1 MYVSEDKDKIRI
13 LKNLLIFVTFISI
26 IKTLI
31 NVPSSIDLNSIIF
44 IIINLLVLSIL
55 LYVSKISSK
64 YGKRA
69 FIGWILI
76 TSSLLV
82 TILGNIIWIVLPIGF
97 NQPSSPSIADIFY
110 LAYYPLII
118 MGILHLP
125 VTQTHEIKKYHIL
138 IDTGILIVS
147 FALVLW
153 VILINPLLHM
163 ENPFSIVIS
172 LSYLFLDIFLLFTLF
187 YLFFN
192 WFGQV
197 KKTPL
202 LLLIMSALIL
212 VITNLIFLYQFLYGI
227 YNSGGLLDAGWSTSY
242 ILTAL
247 AGIYYINDE
256 KIRYISSFPYKLS
269 PKINLSSYLPL
280 LWLFFIYLLSFWI
293 YLYPEGSDANVLL
306 GGAVIIITLVFIR
319 QIIALEDSNRTQKL
333 LQDNQN
339 ILEKREKHLSL
350 ITNNMMDLITQSD
363 TNGVY
368 QYLSPSSKKILG
380 YDSKSLLG
388 KNVLDFVHPDDLET
402 FKSFFKN
409 AKYYTYPNEIEYRFK
424 KDTETY
430 VWLETVGTPIFNH
443 ENEHMGFVCGTRD
456 IDYRKHAE
464 EQIKASLEEKKVLLK
479 EIHHRV
485 KNNMQVISSLLSL
498 QSRYIKD
505 DNYRDIFK
513 ESQDRVR
520 SMAMIHE
527 NLYRSENLARIN
539 IEKYIQK
546 LVSGLFNSY
555 GIKSGLIISKINVES
570 VMLDIDS
577 AIPCGLILNELV
589 TNSLK
594 HAFPANVVRKFEDKN
609 QGNEVF
615 PDSKNKDFEGSSI
628 PVNIVHGQTDL
639 KFNSPEDYGEIS
651 IEMLQEGNSLKMIVG
666 DNGIGFPE
674 NIDFKNTESLGLQLV
689 NTLVKQLNGSIE
701 LENGNGTKFIIK
713 FEKTGK

>member
-1 MYVSEDKDKIRI
+1 M
-13 LKNLLIFVTFISI
+13 
-26 IKTLI
+26 
-31 NVPSSIDLNSIIF
+31 
-44 IIINLLVLSIL
+44 
-55 LYVSKISSK
+55 
-64 YGKRA
+64 
-69 FIGWILI
+69 
-76 TSSLLV
+76 
-82 TILGNIIWIVLPIGF
+82 
-97 NQPSSPSIADIFY
+97 
-110 LAYYPLII
+110 
-118 MGILHLP
+118 
-125 VTQTHEIKKYHIL
+125 
-138 IDTGILIVS
+138 
-147 FALVLW
+147 
-153 VILINPLLHM
+153 
-163 ENPFSIVIS
+163 
-172 LSYLFLDIFLLFTLF
+172 LFTLF

-212 VITNLIFLYQFLYGI
+212 IITNLIFLYQFLYGI
-227 YNSGGLLDAGWSTSY
+227 YNSGGLLDAGWLTSY

-256 KIRYISSFPYKLS
+256 KIRYISSFQYKLS

-280 LWLFFIYLLSFWI
+280 LWLFFIYLLLFWI
-293 YLYPEGSDANVLL
+293 YFYPEGSNANVLL

-319 QIIALEDSNRTQKL
+319 QIIALEDSNRTRKL
-333 LQDNQN
+333 LQANQD
-339 ILEKREKHLSL
+339 ILEKREKRLSL

-388 KNVLDFVHPDDLET
+388 KNVLDFIHHDDLET

-409 AKYYTYPNEIEYRFK
+409 AQYYKYPNKIEYRFK
-424 KDTETY
+424 KDIEAY

-505 DNYRDIFK
+505 DKYRDIFK

-539 IEKYIQK
+539 LEKYIQK
-546 LVSGLFNSY
+546 LISGLFNSY

-577 AIPCGLILNELV
+577 AIPCGLILNEIV

-594 HAFPANVVRKFEDKN
+594 HAFP
-609 QGNEVF
+609 
-615 PDSKNKDFEGSSI
+615 
-628 PVNIVHGQTDL
+628 VNIDHEQADL
-639 KFNSPEDYGEIS
+639 KFNSPEDYREIS

-674 NIDFKNTESLGLQLV
+674 NIDFKNTDSLGLQLV

-713 FEKTGK
+713 FEKT

>member
-1 MYVSEDKDKIRI
+1 MFWILFILMI
-13 LKNLLIFVTFISI
+13 LK
-26 IKTLI
+26 
-31 NVPSSIDLNSIIF
+31 
-44 IIINLLVLSIL
+44 
-55 LYVSKISSK
+55 
-64 YGKRA
+64 
-69 FIGWILI
+69 
-76 TSSLLV
+76 
-82 TILGNIIWIVLPIGF
+82 
-97 NQPSSPSIADIFY
+97 
-110 LAYYPLII
+110 
-118 MGILHLP
+118 H
-125 VTQTHEIKKYHIL
+125 
-138 IDTGILIVS
+138 
-147 FALVLW
+147 
-153 VILINPLLHM
+153 
-163 ENPFSIVIS
+163 
-172 LSYLFLDIFLLFTLF
+172 
-187 YLFFN
+187 
-192 WFGQV
+192 
-197 KKTPL
+197 
-202 LLLIMSALIL
+202 
-212 VITNLIFLYQFLYGI
+212 
-227 YNSGGLLDAGWSTSY
+227 
-242 ILTAL
+242 
-247 AGIYYINDE
+247 
-256 KIRYISSFPYKLS
+256 
-269 PKINLSSYLPL
+269 
-280 LWLFFIYLLSFWI
+280 
-293 YLYPEGSDANVLL
+293 
-306 GGAVIIITLVFIR
+306 
-319 QIIALEDSNRTQKL
+319 SN
-333 LQDNQN
+333 
-339 ILEKREKHLSL
+339 H
-350 ITNNMMDLITQSD
+350 
-363 TNGVY
+363 
-368 QYLSPSSKKILG
+368 
-380 YDSKSLLG
+380 
-388 KNVLDFVHPDDLET
+388 
-402 FKSFFKN
+402 FFKN
-409 AKYYTYPNEIEYRFK
+409 VRYYKYPNEIEYRFK

-456 IDYRKHAE
+456 INYRKHAE

-555 GIKSGLIISKINVES
+555 GIKTGLIISRINVES

-594 HAFPANVVRKFEDKN
+594 HAFPANVVRKFEDENREKLR
-609 QGNEVF
+609 F

-651 IEMLQEGNSLKMIVG
+651 IEMLKEGNSLKMIVG